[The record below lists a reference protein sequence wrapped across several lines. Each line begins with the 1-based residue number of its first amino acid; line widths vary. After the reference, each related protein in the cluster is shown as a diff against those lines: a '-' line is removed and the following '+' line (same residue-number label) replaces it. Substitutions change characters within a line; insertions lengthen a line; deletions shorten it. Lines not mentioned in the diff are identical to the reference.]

1 MLCIKVSEW
10 LEIQPTMEEIQM
22 SLTRWETYRDVVA
35 LQNRMN
41 SLFQDFSR
49 NGENEQTTAASFVP
63 PVDIYE
69 DEHKLVLKL
78 EIPGIRQE
86 DLDVRMENNTLSVKG
101 ERSFQSEGKEE
112 NFHRVERR
120 YGSFYRAFTVP
131 TTIDPEGIKAD
142 YDAGV
147 LRLELHK
154 KPESKP
160 KQIKVNV
167 GSGKQLNQAAQSQVA
182 QSQGP
187 QTVGETARTA

>member
-1 MLCIKVSEW
+1 MAI
-10 LEIQPTMEEIQM
+10 I
-22 SLTRWETYRDVVA
+22 RWDTYRDVLA

-49 NGENEQTTAASFVP
+49 GNGSGDEPVTAAGFVP

-69 DEHKLVLKL
+69 DENKLVFKI
-78 EIPGIRQE
+78 EIPGMRQE
-86 DLDVRMENNTLSVKG
+86 DLDVRMENHTLTVKG
-101 ERSFQSEGKEE
+101 ERSFQSEGKDE

-131 TTIDPEGIKAD
+131 NTIDQESIKAD

-147 LRLELHK
+147 LHLELQK
-154 KPESKP
+154 RPETKP

-167 GSGKQLNQAAQSQVA
+167 GSAKA
-182 QSQGP
+182 
-187 QTVGETARTA
+187 ETAKTA

>member
-1 MLCIKVSEW
+1 MTI
-10 LEIQPTMEEIQM
+10 
-22 SLTRWETYRDVVA
+22 TRWETYRDVVA

-49 NGENEQTTAASFVP
+49 YNGNGDTEQTTAAGFVP

-86 DLDVRMENNTLSVKG
+86 DLDVRMENNTLSVRG
-101 ERSFQSEGKEE
+101 QRSFETEGKEE

-131 TTIDPEGIKAD
+131 STIDSESIKAD

-147 LRLELHK
+147 LRLELQK
-154 KPESKP
+154 RPETKP
-160 KQIKVNV
+160 KQIKVSV
-167 GSGKQLNQAAQSQVA
+167 GAAKQLNNHQPAMQE
-182 QSQGP
+182 G
-187 QTVGETARTA
+187 ARPS

>member
-1 MLCIKVSEW
+1 MAI
-10 LEIQPTMEEIQM
+10 
-22 SLTRWETYRDVVA
+22 TRWEAYRDVVA

-49 NGENEQTTAASFVP
+49 NSSGETDLVTAAGFVP

-86 DLDVRMENNTLSVKG
+86 DLDVRMENTTLSVRG
-101 ERSFQSEGKEE
+101 ERSFQTEGKEE

-131 TTIDPEGIKAD
+131 NTIDPESIKAE

-147 LRLELHK
+147 LRVELQK
-154 KPESKP
+154 RPESKP
-160 KQIKVNV
+160 KQIKVTV
-167 GSGKQLNQAAQSQVA
+167 GSAKQLNQNQQAA
-182 QSQGP
+182 P
-187 QTVGETARTA
+187 ETAKTA

>member
-1 MLCIKVSEW
+1 MTIV
-10 LEIQPTMEEIQM
+10 
-22 SLTRWETYRDVVA
+22 RWDPYRDVVA

-49 NGENEQTTAASFVP
+49 NSNDNEPVTAAGFVP

-86 DLDVRMENNTLSVKG
+86 DLDVRMENNTLTVKG
-101 ERSFQSEGKEE
+101 ERNFQTEGKEE

-131 TTIDPEGIKAD
+131 NTIDANSIKAD

-147 LRLELHK
+147 LRIELQK

-160 KQIKVNV
+160 KQIKINV
-167 GSGKQLNQAAQSQVA
+167 GSGKQLDNNHQAAH
-182 QSQGP
+182 
-187 QTVGETARTA
+187 ETAKTA

>member
-1 MLCIKVSEW
+1 MTI
-10 LEIQPTMEEIQM
+10 
-22 SLTRWETYRDVVA
+22 TRWETYRDVLA

-49 NGENEQTTAASFVP
+49 SNSGENELVTAAGFVP

-78 EIPGIRQE
+78 EIPGVRQQ
-86 DLDVRMENNTLSVKG
+86 DLDVRMENNTLTVKG

-131 TTIDPEGIKAD
+131 NTIDANNIKAE

-147 LRLELHK
+147 LRLELEK
-154 KPESKP
+154 RPESKP

-167 GSGKQLNQAAQSQVA
+167 SSAKQLNNNQPAAV
-182 QSQGP
+182 
-187 QTVGETARTA
+187 ETAKTA

>member
-1 MLCIKVSEW
+1 MAI
-10 LEIQPTMEEIQM
+10 I
-22 SLTRWETYRDVVA
+22 RWDTYRDVLA

-49 NGENEQTTAASFVP
+49 GNGSGENELVTAAGFVP

-69 DEHKLVLKL
+69 DENKLVLKI
-78 EIPGIRQE
+78 EIPGMRQE
-86 DLDVRMENNTLSVKG
+86 DLDVSIENHTLTVKG
-101 ERSFQSEGKEE
+101 ERNFQSEGKDE

-131 TTIDPEGIKAD
+131 NTIDPESIRAD

-147 LRLELHK
+147 LHLELQK
-154 KPESKP
+154 RPETKP

-167 GSGKQLNQAAQSQVA
+167 GSAKQLNQNQSQA
-182 QSQGP
+182 AAA
-187 QTVGETARTA
+187 ETAKTA

>member
-1 MLCIKVSEW
+1 MPRPGSLRNMMSRHSHFMILPCYDLHQSSSWPRNWPASE
-10 LEIQPTMEEIQM
+10 ETYDNI
-22 SLTRWETYRDVVA
+22 RWDPYRDVVA

-49 NGENEQTTAASFVP
+49 NGENESVTASGFVP

-69 DEHKLVLKL
+69 DEHKLVLKI
-78 EIPGIRQE
+78 EIPGMRQQ
-86 DLDVRMENNTLSVKG
+86 DLDVRMENNTLTVKG

-131 TTIDPEGIKAD
+131 STIDPNSVKAE

-147 LRLELHK
+147 LRLELET

-160 KQIKVNV
+160 
-167 GSGKQLNQAAQSQVA
+167 
-182 QSQGP
+182 
-187 QTVGETARTA
+187 

>member
-1 MLCIKVSEW
+1 MTI
-10 LEIQPTMEEIQM
+10 
-22 SLTRWETYRDVVA
+22 TRWETYRDVLA

-49 NGENEQTTAASFVP
+49 ANSGENELVTAAGFVP

-78 EIPGIRQE
+78 EIPGVRQE

-120 YGSFYRAFTVP
+120 YGSFYRSFTVP
-131 TTIDPEGIKAD
+131 NTIDPNSIKAE

-147 LRLELHK
+147 LRLELEK
-154 KPESKP
+154 RPESKP

-167 GSGKQLNQAAQSQVA
+167 TSGKQLNNNQPAPVEA
-182 QSQGP
+182 GK
-187 QTVGETARTA
+187 TAELKSA

>member
-1 MLCIKVSEW
+1 MIPLCYSCIQ
-10 LEIQPTMEEIQM
+10 EIAGQKIRPQLGGCMAV
-22 SLTRWETYRDVVA
+22 TRWEPYRDLLA

-41 SLFQDFSR
+41 SVFQDFSR
-49 NGENEQTTAASFVP
+49 SNNSGEGDLVAASGFVP

-69 DEHKLVLKL
+69 DENKLVLKV
-78 EIPGIRQE
+78 EIPGMRQE

-120 YGSFYRAFTVP
+120 YGTFYRAFTVP
-131 TTIDPEGIKAD
+131 NTINPESIKAE

-147 LRLELHK
+147 LRLELQK
-154 KPESKP
+154 RPESKP

-167 GSGKQLNQAAQSQVA
+167 GSARELNNNQTAAA
-182 QSQGP
+182 
-187 QTVGETARTA
+187 ETAKTA

>member
-1 MLCIKVSEW
+1 MTI
-10 LEIQPTMEEIQM
+10 
-22 SLTRWETYRDVVA
+22 TRWEAYRDVVA

-49 NGENEQTTAASFVP
+49 NGSGENEPVTAAGFVP

-69 DEHKLVLKL
+69 DGHKLVLKL

-86 DLDVRMENNTLSVKG
+86 DLDVRMENSTLSVRG
-101 ERSFQSEGKEE
+101 ERSFETEGKEE

-131 TTIDPEGIKAD
+131 NTIDPESIKAE

-147 LRLELHK
+147 LRLELQK
-154 KPESKP
+154 RPESKP

-167 GSGKQLNQAAQSQVA
+167 GSAKQLNQNQQAA
-182 QSQGP
+182 P
-187 QTVGETARTA
+187 ETAKTA

>member
-1 MLCIKVSEW
+1 MTI
-10 LEIQPTMEEIQM
+10 
-22 SLTRWETYRDVVA
+22 TRWETYRDVLA

-49 NGENEQTTAASFVP
+49 SNSGENELVTAAGFVP

-78 EIPGIRQE
+78 EIPGVRQQ
-86 DLDVRMENNTLSVKG
+86 DLDVLMENNTLTVKG

-131 TTIDPEGIKAD
+131 NTIDANNIKAE

-147 LRLELHK
+147 LRLELEK
-154 KPESKP
+154 RPESKP

-167 GSGKQLNQAAQSQVA
+167 SSAKQLNNNQPAAV
-182 QSQGP
+182 
-187 QTVGETARTA
+187 ETAKTA

>member
-1 MLCIKVSEW
+1 MAIN
-10 LEIQPTMEEIQM
+10 
-22 SLTRWETYRDVVA
+22 RWDPYRDVLA
-35 LQNRMN
+35 LQHRLNN
-41 SLFQDFSR
+41 LFQDLSR
-49 NGENEQTTAASFVP
+49 NNENEPVTTVGFVP

-78 EIPGIRQE
+78 EIPGLRLE
-86 DLDVRMENNTLSVKG
+86 DLDVRIENNTLTVKG

-120 YGSFYRAFTVP
+120 YGTFYRAFTVP
-131 TTIDPEGIKAD
+131 DTFNSEGIKAE

-147 LRLELHK
+147 LRVELEK

-167 GSGKQLNQAAQSQVA
+167 AAARELNQA
-182 QSQGP
+182 
-187 QTVGETARTA
+187 QTAGEAARNV

>member
-1 MLCIKVSEW
+1 MAI
-10 LEIQPTMEEIQM
+10 
-22 SLTRWETYRDVVA
+22 TRWEAYRDVVA

-49 NGENEQTTAASFVP
+49 NSSGETDLVAAAGFVP

-69 DEHKLVLKL
+69 DEHKLVLKI

-86 DLDVRMENNTLSVKG
+86 DLDVRMENTTLSVRG

-131 TTIDPEGIKAD
+131 NTIDPESIKAD

-147 LRLELHK
+147 LRLELQK
-154 KPESKP
+154 RPESKP
-160 KQIKVNV
+160 KQIKVTV
-167 GSGKQLNQAAQSQVA
+167 GSAKQLNQNQQAA
-182 QSQGP
+182 
-187 QTVGETARTA
+187 TETAKTA

>member
-1 MLCIKVSEW
+1 MTI
-10 LEIQPTMEEIQM
+10 
-22 SLTRWETYRDVVA
+22 TRWETYRDVVA

-49 NGENEQTTAASFVP
+49 NSGENELVTAAGFVP

-78 EIPGIRQE
+78 EIPGVRQE
-86 DLDVRMENNTLSVKG
+86 DLDVRMENTTLSVKG
-101 ERSFQSEGKEE
+101 ERIFESEGKEE

-131 TTIDPEGIKAD
+131 NTVDPQSIKAE

-147 LRLELHK
+147 LRLELQK
-154 KPESKP
+154 KAESKP
-160 KQIKVNV
+160 RQIKVSV
-167 GSGKQLNQAAQSQVA
+167 GSAKQLNQNQAAPA
-182 QSQGP
+182 
-187 QTVGETARTA
+187 ETAKTA